1 MTISCTVKSIEPL
14 ASNTF
19 RVLLHPETPVDFKAG
34 QYLMVVMGE
43 KDRRP
48 FSIASSPCRH
58 QGELELHIGAA
69 EENRYALRWFN
80 VCKKH

>member
-58 QGELELHIGAA
+58 QGELELHI
-69 EENRYALRWFN
+69 ALP
-80 VCKKH
+80 KKTFMPLR